1 MTLET
6 LRRLIDKH
14 GAHCTLADAI
24 IREGGERL
32 RTRLGLPLDA
42 TEEEVHA
49 AIRHKYNRIVR
60 DQNADTQK
68 GNPS

>member
-42 TEEEVHA
+42 SDAQVDASLAQQFSEVFGD
-49 AIRHKYNRIVR
+49 RSPFKE
-60 DQNADTQK
+60 K
-68 GNPS
+68 GT

>member
-1 MTLET
+1 MSIET

-42 TEEEVHA
+42 SDAQVEA
-49 AIRHKYNRIVR
+49 AVRRLINRL
-60 DQNADTQK
+60 DHPDTQK
-68 GNPS
+68 GNP